1 MDILDEIFSMMDYLE
16 NCEDDPSSEYHG
28 ELVDEYVDGPFTVE
42 VYADGYTMRFCD
54 RD

>member
-1 MDILDEIFSMMDYLE
+1 MDIFDEIFSMMDYLE
-16 NCEDDPSSEYHG
+16 NCEDDQSSKYHG